1 MLVCSQVVLKSIH
14 SFGRSIIVFRRPLA
28 WVSLLLALLCIGVGT
43 LFLLQVLDGSKGW
56 LGLRGG
62 VAGLVLIAA
71 GLAFLLLG
79 AKPGKG
85 RLRKPAARQ
94 ASEDGPD
101 LESLVRWHEDHEP
114 QSSVERNFLDQE
126 LQTAASGDSHRF
138 GIPPN

>member
-1 MLVCSQVVLKSIH
+1 M
-14 SFGRSIIVFRRPLA
+14 FRRPLA

-71 GLAFLLLG
+71 GLAFLLRG

-94 ASEDGPD
+94 ASEDGPG
-101 LESLVRWHEDHEP
+101 LESLVRWHENHMTP
-114 QSSVERNFLDQE
+114 SSLERNFLDQE
-126 LQTAASGDSHRF
+126 SPTEAREGSHRF
-138 GIPPN
+138 GIRPN

>member
-1 MLVCSQVVLKSIH
+1 M
-14 SFGRSIIVFRRPLA
+14 FRRPLA

-71 GLAFLLLG
+71 GLAFLLRG

-85 RLRKPAARQ
+85 RPRKPAARQ

-101 LESLVRWHEDHEP
+101 LESLVRWHENHMTP
-114 QSSVERNFLDQE
+114 SSVERDFLDQE
-126 LQTAASGDSHRF
+126 SAAEAREGSHRLDQR
-138 GIPPN
+138 PN